1 MRVLIIGSGG
11 REHALA
17 WQAARSPRVDEVLV
31 APGNGGTASER
42 KTRNVAVDA
51 GDIDGLLRLAREAA
65 VDVTIVGPEDP
76 LVAGVVD
83 RFREAGLDCFGPPA
97 AAARLEGSK
106 AWAKAFMQRHGI
118 PTAAHERFDELQPA
132 LEWIRAQSGALVVKA
147 SGLAA
152 GKGVVVAE
160 DPADAEQAARE
171 MLAGDRF
178 GEAGNEI
185 VIEECLQGEE
195 ASYIVAARG
204 QSYLALPAAQDHKR
218 LEDGDR
224 GPNTG
229 GMGAYS
235 PAPLVGPE
243 LKRHIETEIIEPVLA
258 GLEAEGMPYNGFLYA
273 GLMIDAEGNP
283 RVLEFNCRMGDPE
296 TQPLLLRLRSDFM
309 DIVEAGL
316 HGDPAALA
324 PDWDERFALGVVLA
338 ASGYPGSY
346 PKGMPIH
353 GIPHGIP
360 EPNAE
365 RMVFHAGTRLD
376 GDVLRTSGGRV
387 LCATALG
394 QTLDAAALAAYQL
407 ADSLGFEN
415 AHYRRDI
422 GARARAR
429 S

>member
-17 WQAARSPRVDEVLV
+17 WQAARSARVDEVLV

-65 VDVTIVGPEDP
+65 VDVTIVGPEAP

-106 AWAKAFMQRHGI
+106 AWAKAFMQRHRI
-118 PTAAHERFDELQPA
+118 PTADSESFTALAPA
-132 LEWIRAQSGALVVKA
+132 LEWIRAQRGPLVVKA

-152 GKGVVVAE
+152 GKGVVMAGTPAE
-160 DPADAEQAARE
+160 AEEAARD

-178 GEAGNEI
+178 GDAGSEI
-185 VIEECLQGEE
+185 VVEQCLQGEE
-195 ASYIVAARG
+195 TSYIVAARG
-204 QSYLALPAAQDHKR
+204 RSYLAFPSSQDHKR
-218 LEDGDR
+218 RDDGDH

-235 PAPLVGPE
+235 PAPLVDPE
-243 LKRHIETEIIEPVLA
+243 LQHRIETEVIEPALA
-258 GLEAEGMPYNGFLYA
+258 GLEAEGMPYSGFLYA
-273 GLMIDAEGNP
+273 GLMIDTEGNP

-296 TQPLLLRLRSDFM
+296 TQPLLLRLRSDLM
-309 DIVEAGL
+309 DIIEAGL

-324 PDWDERFALGVVLA
+324 PAWDERFALGVVLA
-338 ASGYPGSY
+338 AAGYPGSY
-346 PKGMPIH
+346 PRDMI
-353 GIPHGIP
+353 IRGIP
-360 EPNAE
+360 EPDAE

-394 QTLDAAALAAYQL
+394 TTLDEAADKAYQL
-407 ADSLGFEN
+407 ADAIDFEH

-422 GARARAR
+422 GARAQAP

>member
-1 MRVLIIGSGG
+1 MKVLIIGSGG

-17 WQAARSPRVDEVLV
+17 WQAARSARVDEVLV
-31 APGNGGTASER
+31 APGNGGTARER

-51 GDIDGLLRLAREAA
+51 GDIEGLVRLAREAT
-65 VDVTIVGPEDP
+65 VDLTIVGPEDP

-83 RFREAGLDCFGPPA
+83 RFREAGLACFGPSA

-106 AWAKAFMQRHGI
+106 AWAKAFIRRHGI
-118 PTAAHERFDELQPA
+118 PTANSETFAELGPA
-132 LEWIRAQSGALVVKA
+132 LEWIRAQSGPLVVKA

-152 GKGVVVAE
+152 GKGVVMAE
-160 DPADAEQAARE
+160 GPAQAEAAARE
-171 MLAGDRF
+171 MLAEERF
-178 GEAGNEI
+178 GEAGSEI
-185 VIEECLQGEE
+185 VVEQCLQGEE

-204 QSYLALPAAQDHKR
+204 QSYLALPSSQDHKR
-218 LEDGDR
+218 RDDGDQ

-235 PAPLVGPE
+235 PAPLVDPE
-243 LKRHIETEIIEPVLA
+243 LQRRIETEVIEPALA
-258 GLEAEGMPYNGFLYA
+258 GLEAEGMPYSGFLYA
-273 GLMIDAEGNP
+273 GLMIGADGSP

-296 TQPLLLRLRSDFM
+296 TQPLLFRLRSDFI

-338 ASGYPGSY
+338 AAGYPGSY
-346 PKGMPIH
+346 PKGMAIRA
-353 GIPHGIP
+353 IP
-360 EPNAE
+360 EPDAE

-394 QTLDAAALAAYQL
+394 ETLDAAAAKAYELAEAI
-407 ADSLGFEN
+407 DFDD

-422 GARARAR
+422 GARARAQP
-429 S
+429 